1 MVSRVPCGLRRSLDF
16 RAHHFLCLLLPMPGF
31 PLSGGKVDHLAR
43 LSPSA
48 FTEREGGNDRL
59 FYLSFLSSSQKCVT
73 FYDEE
78 IA

>member
-1 MVSRVPCGLRRSLDF
+1 MVRQGALWAWKEPG
-16 RAHHFLCLLLPMPGF
+16 FLCPSFSLPPSPHAWF
-31 PLSGGKVDHLAR
+31 PTQWGKVDHLAR